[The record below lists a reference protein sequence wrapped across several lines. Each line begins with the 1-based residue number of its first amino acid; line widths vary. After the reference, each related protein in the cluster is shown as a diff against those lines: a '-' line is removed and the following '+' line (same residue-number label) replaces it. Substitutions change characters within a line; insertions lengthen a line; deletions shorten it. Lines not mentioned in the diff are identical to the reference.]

1 MSLENELFNELYNLR
16 ESLRKQH
23 IQSNGRIPQVCS
35 DDALRE
41 MARHIPT
48 KLEDFT
54 AIEGIG
60 TRFVEQYGDAF
71 LSVTKK
77 YAVTAAKGSAI
88 DPRLAQTLRELQKKL
103 VNISKGNRLLYLPK
117 TGTKTTFDPMLT
129 SHGNEILGLI
139 FGTKRVV
146 TICDSSKSKEEEK
159 YFKRVNEIVREVS
172 RDQREKG
179 SFDLYIA
186 YPFVEG
192 MLAGEDDFPIRA
204 PLALFPITMEKEGT
218 AIKIRMDDDRDAVF
232 NSTLI
237 LASMKFDG
245 KNRPLPDNVIETYDD
260 KNFLGDLLQFYADQG
275 LKLNPPPRKALVPFT
290 EYRANEFPKYLPG
303 EMNVVCNVVIG
314 KYPSYSSLIQRDF
327 DTLLSKK
334 EINSTLT
341 DLIKDLN
348 KEDFY
353 SEGPLPL
360 SEEEIKTKGI
370 EASEKDLYY
379 INSLNSA
386 QENILTAVEK
396 KDEIVVQGPPGT
408 GKSQVITGLISAA
421 VARGKTVLMV
431 SEKKTAL
438 DVVYSRLG
446 SLSKYCMQI
455 DDTADKESF
464 YRQMTTILNIQPVMG
479 KVDLGPLSESIDAN
493 VGKLSRIASE
503 IYDKG
508 DFGLPICDLYAMD
521 KWLDL
526 NDKVQYETYK
536 IYKTDVAPTLTD
548 NTDYGTVKTLH
559 TKFSNPTLVNNIKD
573 YVDTL
578 DKSPWMAFMKSD
590 LSNYEISEM
599 KADLERLNSEV
610 DDLHRKGFLSKLFSK
625 GKVTRDATDLANK
638 YFTNYNNKTIEDIKN
653 NPKSLME
660 TIDEYD
666 EFSAR
671 STVFHG
677 LSGLEKDYGKSIL
690 AVSKELK
697 SNTFTTNDEIFRFIL
712 NDHLQRFDASHKEVL
727 QELQDFDSIVA
738 EIDRG
743 MEEKRNM
750 TKKLLENILSNNLRH
765 ITESKRRG
773 DIMRI
778 VDNKRKWSLNK
789 FIKRYDYEL
798 FKGIRIWLLT
808 PEAVSD
814 IIPMEMGLFDLLIFD
829 EASQMYVERGVP
841 SIYRAKKVVVAGDHK
856 QLRPS
861 NLGSGRITYDED
873 EEDIYDEING
883 ALEEESL
890 LDLARSRY
898 DSILLN
904 FHYRSRYEELIAFS
918 NYAFYNG
925 KLFVSPNII
934 QPERPPIEVIKVDG
948 QWINRH
954 NEAEAER
961 VVELLRDFFR
971 TRKNRE
977 TIGIITFN
985 VAQRD
990 LINDK
995 IDDYSAVDP
1004 AFAVAVAE
1012 ESKRF
1017 DNGEDVGLFI
1027 KNIESVQGDERDVI
1041 IFSIGYAKNEE
1052 GRLVQRFGWLNMR
1065 GGENRLNVAISRA
1078 KKKVFIVDSIEP
1090 DDLQTDGLKS
1100 DGPKILK
1107 RYLQYAKAVSDRNTP
1122 LAHSILQGFVPQ
1134 PQAQCGNDSTCE
1146 SPIMNKVYN
1155 ALTRKGYTVEK
1166 NIGIGGYTIDLGVK
1180 QNDRFILG
1188 IECDSRIY
1196 ALSENTRE
1204 RDYHRQKYLE
1214 SRGWHIHRVKT
1225 PGMYRNPEKEIS
1237 DIIVA
1242 IEKIQ
1247 HS

>member
-1 MSLENELFNELYNLR
+1 MSLESELYNELYKLR
-16 ESLRKQH
+16 ENLRKQH
-23 IQSNGRIPQVCS
+23 IQSNGNEPRICG
-35 DDALRE
+35 DEALQE
-41 MARHIPT
+41 MAKHIPT

-60 TRFVEQYGDAF
+60 VRFVEQYGEDF

-77 YAVTAAKGSAI
+77 YAVTAAKGSAL
-88 DPRLAQTLRELQKKL
+88 DRRLAQTLRELQKKL
-103 VNISKGNRLLYLPK
+103 VNISKGNRLLYHPK
-117 TGTKTTFDPMLT
+117 TGSKTTFDPMLT
-129 SHGNEILGLI
+129 PHGNDIMGLV
-139 FGTKRVV
+139 FGSKRVV
-146 TICDSSKSKEEEK
+146 TICDSSKSKDDQK
-159 YFKRVNEIVREVS
+159 HFKRLNEIIREVN

-179 SFDLYIA
+179 TFDLYLA

-192 MLAGEDDFPIRA
+192 KLAGEEDFPIRA

-218 AIKIRMDDDRDAVF
+218 AIKVRSDDERDPVF
-232 NSTLI
+232 NNTLV

-260 KNFLGDLLQFYADQG
+260 KNFLSDVCQFYSDQG
-275 LKLNPPPRKALVPFT
+275 ITITPPQKKTLSVFT
-290 EYRANEFPKYLPG
+290 EYRADSFPSYRPG
-303 EMNVVCNVVIG
+303 EMKMVCNVLIG
-314 KYPSYSSLIQRDF
+314 KFPSYSSFIQRDF

-353 SEGPLPL
+353 SEGPQPL
-360 SEEEIKTKGI
+360 TETEIKDKGM
-370 EASEKDLYY
+370 EASEKDLFY

-396 KDEIVVQGPPGT
+396 NDEIVVQGPPGT

-421 VARGKTVLMV
+421 VAKGKTVLMV

-446 SLSKYCMQI
+446 TLSKYCIQI

-464 YRQMTTILNIQPVMG
+464 YRQMATILSIQPVLG
-479 KVDLGPLSESIDAN
+479 TVDLGQVSDSIDQN
-493 VGKLSRIASE
+493 VGKLSDIATE
-503 IYDKG
+503 IYGKG
-508 DFGLPICDLYAMD
+508 EFGLPASDLYGMD

-526 NDKVQYETYK
+526 NDKTDYETYK
-536 IYKTDVAPTLTD
+536 TYKTDVASNLT
-548 NTDYGTVKTLH
+548 NIDYDSVRSLH
-559 TKFSNPTLVNNIKD
+559 TKFSNPSLIRNIED
-573 YVDTL
+573 YVNVL
-578 DKSPWMAFMKSD
+578 DRSPWMAFMKGD

-610 DDLHRKGFLSKLFSK
+610 EDLNRKGFLSKLFSK
-625 GKVTRDATDLANK
+625 GKVTRDATALADK
-638 YFTNYNNKTIEDIKN
+638 YFANYTNKTIEDIKN
-653 NPKSLME
+653 SPRSIM
-660 TIDEYD
+660 DAVDDYD
-666 EFSAR
+666 MFSAR
-671 STVFHG
+671 STVYHG
-677 LSGLEKDYGKSIL
+677 LSGIEKDYSKSIL
-690 AVSKELK
+690 TIGKDLK
-697 SNTFTTNDEIFRFIL
+697 SDPATANDEIYRFIL

-738 EIDRG
+738 DIDRE
-743 MEEKRNM
+743 MEQKRTM
-750 TKKLLENILSNNLRH
+750 TRKLLESILSIDLRN

-789 FIKRYDYEL
+789 FIKRYDFEL

-808 PEAVSD
+808 PEVVSE

-841 SIYRAKKVVVAGDHK
+841 SIFRAKKVVVAGDHK

-861 NLGSGRITYDED
+861 NLGSGRIAYEEDED
-873 EEDIYDEING
+873 DIDDSVSG

-904 FHYRSRYEELIAFS
+904 FHYRSKYEELIAFS
-918 NYAFYNG
+918 NYAFYGG

-948 QWINRH
+948 QWTNRY
-954 NEAEAER
+954 NEAEADR
-961 VVELLRDFFR
+961 VVELLRDFFL
-971 TRKNRE
+971 TRQNHE
-977 TIGIITFN
+977 TVGIITFN
-985 VAQRD
+985 VTQRD

-995 IDDYSAVDP
+995 IEAYAGTDS
-1004 AFAVAVAE
+1004 AFATAVAE
-1012 ESKRF
+1012 EFKRF

-1041 IFSIGYAKNEE
+1041 IFSIGYAKNED
-1052 GRLVQRFGWLNMR
+1052 GRLMQRFGWLNMR

-1078 KKKVFIVDSIEP
+1078 KKKVYIIDSIEP
-1090 DDLQTDGLKS
+1090 EELQTDGLKS

-1107 RYLQYAKAVSDRNTP
+1107 KYLQYAKAVSDRNTN
-1122 LAHSILQGFVPQ
+1122 LAHSILQEFVP
-1134 PQAQCGNDSTCE
+1134 PEGLSFNNDPSCE
-1146 SPIMNKVYN
+1146 APVMEKVYV

-1188 IECDSRIY
+1188 IEYDNRIY
-1196 ALSENTRE
+1196 SLSGNTRE

-1214 SRGWHIHRVKT
+1214 SRGWHIYRVKT
-1225 PGMYRNPEKEIS
+1225 PGMYRNPDREIS
-1237 DIIVA
+1237 EIIAA
-1242 IEKIQ
+1242 IEKAQ
-1247 HS
+1247 